1 MGETPANNLEYIK
14 CGETNEPKA
23 PSARRDFGKKGVSV
37 LYVTGSTPSVSRK
50 AEKKSNC
57 EMWLSFQGT
66 YAGYWLIIV
75 SILLQFSEEQQL
87 DDILAKEAG

>member
-1 MGETPANNLEYIK
+1 
-14 CGETNEPKA
+14 
-23 PSARRDFGKKGVSV
+23 
-37 LYVTGSTPSVSRK
+37 
-50 AEKKSNC
+50 
-57 EMWLSFQGT
+57 MWLSFQGT